1 LLIIESLVM
10 AGATPKT
17 SWFSLDWPV
26 YEIRETFF
34 SYLGENQ
41 YAKLSSTPVI
51 PIDDPKVPLIH
62 ICLNRFKGALNGT
75 GSHRACFSLRCIVT
89 SSGDVIEQTSE
100 ATQLTID
107 LQKSSGVGLLGTTS
121 RRKPLACYTVFLARY
136 SFGSP

>member
-1 LLIIESLVM
+1 M

-51 PIDDPKVPLIH
+51 PIDDPKVPLIRT
-62 ICLNRFKGALNGT
+62 CLNRFKGALNGT
-75 GSHRACFSLRCIVT
+75 GSHRTCFSLRCIVT
-89 SSGDVIEQTSE
+89 SSDDVIEHFRSD
-100 ATQLTID
+100 ATYHRFTEILGSW
-107 LQKSSGVGLLGTTS
+107 SSGDYFKEEAIGLLHS
-121 RRKPLACYTVFLARY
+121 LLSKVQLLLPVV
-136 SFGSP
+136 SV